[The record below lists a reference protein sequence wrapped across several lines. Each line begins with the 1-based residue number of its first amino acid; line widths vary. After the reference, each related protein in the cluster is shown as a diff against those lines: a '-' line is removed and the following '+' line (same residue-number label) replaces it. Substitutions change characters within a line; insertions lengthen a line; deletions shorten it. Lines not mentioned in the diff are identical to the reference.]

1 MILNFHII
9 FDRIPLSKQNSP
21 EWDASFCGITSGY
34 ICLPMFHTENAKQ
47 SERISDSSK
56 KRNSHLAGFLT
67 QKVHSRIKK
76 KQKTTIS
83 LVVTECHSQQF
94 SVMTRRAKASLVYSG
109 QLKMSC
115 SMTIHDLGIK

>member
-56 KRNSHLAGFLT
+56 KKEFASSRFSHTKGPF
-67 QKVHSRIKK
+67 KNYKNK
-76 KQKTTIS
+76 PNN
-83 LVVTECHSQQF
+83 F
-94 SVMTRRAKASLVYSG
+94 FGY
-109 QLKMSC
+109 
-115 SMTIHDLGIK
+115 D